1 MVKRVELPE
10 RWVKPDTLAYE
21 VLSFVARQ
29 RQPVWL
35 VGGAVRDRLLRR
47 ETHDLDLVV
56 PADAAA
62 LARQVADHFN
72 GDFYLLDRRRDFGRA
87 LLPAGPAT
95 LDDRTAVECPSAQP
109 LIVDVV
115 RLQGAQLED
124 DLRARDFTINA
135 MAVRLDAGATGELVD
150 PLGGLEDLRQGI
162 LRLASER
169 ALEADPVRLLRAP
182 RLAGELG
189 LRLSPELIRA
199 AREAAPLLAF
209 GSAERVRDELWRMIG
224 RPGCARAVR
233 VLDHLQLLAIVLPEM
248 TALVNL
254 QQSPPHHWDVF
265 EHTIQTMQA
274 TDRLL
279 ALIWGRGRPQDVP
292 ESLMWEQLVR
302 YAEPLRMHLNQ
313 EVSSGHLRAGWLR
326 WLAMTHDWGKA
337 LTRTVEADGRVRF
350 LNHERQGARLA
361 EDRLFLLRFSRE
373 EMRHLSAMV
382 RLHMRPFALLR
393 EGREPTRRA
402 IYRFFRDAGP
412 MGIELLLCSLAD
424 HRATYGADLD
434 LVEWRERVG
443 RVVQMLAAWFER
455 REEAIA
461 PEPLLDGHT
470 LISELG
476 ITPGPEVGRLLDAV
490 YEAQVVGEVRD
501 RAQAL
506 ELARRLWDKRSSGE
520 PQE

>member
-72 GDFYLLDRRRDFGRA
+72 GDFYLLDPRRDFGRA
-87 LLPAGPAT
+87 LLPAIPAAT
-95 LDDRTAVECPSAQP
+95 DDLTIPDRSAQP

-115 RLQGAQLED
+115 RLQGPQLED

-135 MAVRLDAGATGELVD
+135 MAVLLSAGAAGELID
-150 PLGGLEDLRQGI
+150 PLGGMEDLKRGI
-162 LRLASER
+162 LRLASEH
-169 ALEADPVRLLRAP
+169 ALRADPVRLLRAP

-189 LRLSPELIRA
+189 LRLSPELIQA
-199 AREAAPLLAF
+199 IRETAPLLAF
-209 GSAERVRDELWRMIG
+209 GAAERVRDELWRMIG
-224 RPGCARAVR
+224 QTGCARAVR
-233 VLDHLQLLAIVLPEM
+233 VLHHLQLLAVVLPEM
-248 TALVNL
+248 AALVDL

-274 TDRLL
+274 ADRLL
-279 ALIWGRGRPQDVP
+279 MLIWGEGRPQDVP

-302 YAEPLRMHLNQ
+302 YAEPLRAHLSR
-313 EVSSGHLRAGWLR
+313 EVSSGHPRAGWLR
-326 WLAMTHDWGKA
+326 WLAMAHDWGKA

-350 LNHERQGARLA
+350 LNHERQGARLV

-373 EMRHLSAMV
+373 EMRHLGTMV

-393 EGREPTRRA
+393 EGQEPSRRA
-402 IYRFFRDAGP
+402 IYRFFRDAGA
-412 MGIELLLCSLAD
+412 MGVELLLCSLAD

-434 LVEWRERVG
+434 LVEWRDRVG
-443 RVVQMLAAWFER
+443 RVAQMLAAWLER
-455 REEAIA
+455 REETLT

-470 LISELG
+470 LIRELG
-476 ITPGPEVGRLLDAV
+476 IAPGPEVGRLLDAV

-501 RAQAL
+501 QVEAL
-506 ELARRLWDKRSSGE
+506 ELARRLWGERSAE
-520 PQE
+520 KPRE

>member
-1 MVKRVELPE
+1 MKRVELPK
-10 RWVKPDTLAYE
+10 RWVNPDTLAYE
-21 VLSFVARQ
+21 VLAFVTRQ

-56 PADAAA
+56 PTDAAA

-87 LLPAGPAT
+87 LLPASLAAT
-95 LDDRTAVECPSAQP
+95 DGLTAAGRSSQP

-115 RLQGAQLED
+115 RLQGPQLED
-124 DLRARDFTINA
+124 DLRARDFTVNA
-135 MAVRLDAGATGELVD
+135 MAVQLNAGATGELVD
-150 PLGGLEDLRQGI
+150 PLGGLEDLKQGV
-162 LRLASER
+162 LRLASEH

-199 AREAAPLLAF
+199 VREAAPLLAF

-224 RPGCARAVR
+224 QPGCARAVR
-233 VLDHLQLLAIVLPEM
+233 VLHHLQLLAVVLPEM

-254 QQSPPHHWDVF
+254 QQSPPHRWDVF

-279 ALIWGRGRPQDVP
+279 MLVLGKGRPQDVP

-302 YAEPLRMHLNQ
+302 YVEPLQAHLSQ
-313 EVSSGHLRAGWLR
+313 EVSSGHTRAGWLC
-326 WLAMTHDWGKA
+326 WLAMAHDWGKA

-350 LNHERQGARLA
+350 LNHERQGARLV
-361 EDRLFLLRFSRE
+361 EDRLFMLRFSRE
-373 EMRHLSAMV
+373 ETRYLSAMV

-393 EGREPTRRA
+393 EGQEPSRRA
-402 IYRFFRDAGP
+402 VYRFFRDAGA
-412 MGIELLLCSLAD
+412 MGVELLLCSLAD

-434 LVEWRERVG
+434 LVEWRERLG
-443 RVVQMLAAWFER
+443 RVARMLAAWFER
-455 REEAIA
+455 REEAVA
-461 PEPLLDGHT
+461 PEPLLDGHI

-476 ITPGPEVGRLLDAV
+476 IAPGPEVGRLLDAV
-490 YEAQVVGEVRD
+490 YEAQVAGEVQN

-506 ELARRLWDKRSSGE
+506 ELARRLWGDRSAGE
-520 PQE
+520 SQG

>member
-1 MVKRVELPE
+1 MVKHVELPR
-10 RWVKPDTLAYE
+10 RWVSPDTLAYE

-29 RQPVWL
+29 RQPIWL

-47 ETHDLDLVV
+47 ETHDLDLIV
-56 PADAAA
+56 PMDAAA

-72 GDFYLLDRRRDFGRA
+72 GDFYLLDQRRDFGRA
-87 LLPAGPAT
+87 LLPVSPIMDSQAAT
-95 LDDRTAVECPSAQP
+95 RRPSSRL

-115 RLQGAQLED
+115 RLQGPQLED

-135 MAVRLDAGATGELVD
+135 MAVRLEAGATGELID

-162 LRLASER
+162 LRLVSER
-169 ALEADPVRLLRAP
+169 ALVADPVRLLRAP

-199 AREAAPLLAF
+199 VREAAPLLHF

-224 RPGCARAVR
+224 QPGCARAVR
-233 VLDHLQLLAIVLPEM
+233 VLHHLQLLAIVLPEM
-248 TALVNL
+248 ISLIGL
-254 QQSPPHHWDVF
+254 QQSSPHHWDVF

-279 ALIWGRGRPQDVP
+279 ALILEGGRPQDIP
-292 ESLMWEQLVR
+292 ESFMWEYLVR
-302 YAEPLRMHLNQ
+302 YAEPLRAHLEQ
-313 EVSSGHLRAGWLR
+313 ELGSGHTRAGWLR

-350 LNHERQGARLA
+350 LHHERQGARLV

-373 EMRHLSAMV
+373 ETRSLATMV

-393 EGREPTRRA
+393 EGQELTRRA
-402 IYRFFRDAGP
+402 IYRFFRDAGA
-412 MGIELLLCSLAD
+412 MGVELLLCSLAD

-434 LVEWRERVG
+434 LIEWRARVS
-443 RVVQMLAAWFER
+443 RVAQMLAAWFEH
-455 REEAIA
+455 REEMVA

-470 LISELG
+470 LIHELG
-476 ITPGPEVGRLLDAV
+476 IAPGPEVGRLLDAV
-490 YEAQVVGEVRD
+490 YEAQIVGEVRD

-506 ELARRLWDKRSSGE
+506 ELARRLWSDRSA
-520 PQE
+520 QES